1 MTLPSRSDD
10 VARDTLRAS
19 RRVLLVSF
27 IGPDVPATLT
37 ACGFE
42 VFAKVGPGPDAW
54 ACCHREGGNIRFE
67 PSNKPPQDI
76 DLVHLDVSEAFNEYL
91 AVAKSLGAKT
101 FWFHSGRTAP
111 DEPHDDR
118 GCWLPREISERQRAA
133 GEAMGLVYIDDRYIA
148 DVARS
153 LGRI

>member
-1 MTLPSRSDD
+1 MTPPSRTGDA
-10 VARDTLRAS
+10 AREALRAS

-27 IGPDVPATLT
+27 IGPDVPSTLT

-42 VFAKVGPGPDAW
+42 VFAKVGPDPDAW
-54 ACCHREGGNIRFE
+54 AYCRRERGDIRFE
-67 PSNKPPQDI
+67 PSTEPPQDI
-76 DLVHLDVSEAFNEYL
+76 DLVHLDVSHAFNEYL
-91 AVAKSLGAKT
+91 TAAKSLGAKT

-111 DEPHDDR
+111 TEPHDDR

-133 GEAMGLVYIDDRYIA
+133 TEAMGLVYIDDRYIA